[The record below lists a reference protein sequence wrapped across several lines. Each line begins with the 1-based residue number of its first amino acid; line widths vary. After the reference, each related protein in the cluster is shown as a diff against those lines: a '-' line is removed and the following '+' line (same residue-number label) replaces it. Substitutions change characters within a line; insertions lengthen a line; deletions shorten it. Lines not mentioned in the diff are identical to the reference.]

1 MGRFGTTI
9 TIMLVLL
16 GFSIKCVAQNKL
28 EKTDDFGRIVLSSHI
43 ESNVNIPTY
52 AQKVVNNKLTQIAS
66 KNGVAGKSI
75 DQRFII
81 TANLVEV
88 SRDITATAPPMIAL
102 TLSPTIYIG
111 DAISGELFSSYELP
125 SVKGVGE
132 NETKAYMNAVKSI
145 NINNPAITECVS
157 DGKNKIIAYYNSQ
170 IDVIIANAN
179 AYAKSGNYDEALYIL
194 AAVPNVCKD
203 AYLKAVD
210 KIEEIYLLKIN
221 EEGEWLYN
229 EALAQWSSSKTD
241 ESAERV
247 VELLSSI
254 NPLSKAA
261 SNGRKLSENINAFQM
276 QKYKDEK
283 DYIKRQQQIEH
294 EESMAKI
301 KSHAD
306 IEKAAIKA
314 AQQVAIARASRPVV
328 YNYHLWY

>member
-43 ESNVNIPTY
+43 ESNVNIPSY

-145 NINNPAITECVS
+145 NINNPAIAECVS

-194 AAVPNVCKD
+194 AAVP
-203 AYLKAVD
+203 
-210 KIEEIYLLKIN
+210 
-221 EEGEWLYN
+221 
-229 EALAQWSSSKTD
+229 
-241 ESAERV
+241 
-247 VELLSSI
+247 
-254 NPLSKAA
+254 
-261 SNGRKLSENINAFQM
+261 KLS
-276 QKYKDEK
+276 
-283 DYIKRQQQIEH
+283 
-294 EESMAKI
+294 
-301 KSHAD
+301 
-306 IEKAAIKA
+306 
-314 AQQVAIARASRPVV
+314 
-328 YNYHLWY
+328 